1 MKRLALLLLL
11 LPLASSALFAQTITP
26 TSLPNGTTGVAYSQS
41 VSLTPATQAAWAITV
56 GALPPGLTLG
66 PSGGTS
72 TTISGTPYVV
82 GTYSF
87 TVQATFGLTAVFHAT
102 QAYTVVISA
111 PSVYIIPSSVPNG
124 TFGATYL
131 QVLTASGGYGAGTY
145 TFSLDAAGG
154 PLPPGLVLSPTGLIS
169 GTPVA
174 LGTFSFIVRAASQ
187 TASGASVSGSQSY
200 SITIASAPP
209 AIATT
214 SLPAGTVGVL
224 YSQNLAA
231 TGGSPP
237 YTWQQTGGSL
247 PGGVTLSASGN
258 LSGTPAAA
266 GSFTFQVRVS
276 DSQQA
281 SATGSFTIRIVPAAL
296 VITTSSLPAGTV
308 GTSYTATLAATG
320 GTPPYTWSVASGALP
335 SGLSIS
341 SAGLISGT
349 PTASGTSSA
358 TLQVTDSAQATATK
372 AYSVT
377 VAAATVP
384 LSITTQSPLPSG
396 VAGASY
402 TQTFAAT
409 GGTQPY
415 AWSLSAGTVPTGL
428 TLNAA
433 TGSLTGTLTA
443 AGTFNFTL
451 QVTDSAKATATKAF
465 TITVNAAVKITAAT
479 PPSGVTGASYTQQF
493 AATGGVAPY
502 VWSIASGSI
511 PAGLSL
517 STATGLLSGTPST
530 PGTYTFTIGVTDQN
544 GQKDSAAFSIAIV
557 APLSI
562 TTQASLP
569 GGVAGV
575 AYTQTFAA
583 TGGSPPYQWSVSTGS
598 LPTGLTLSSAAG
610 SLTGTPTA
618 AGTFNFTL
626 QAADAAG
633 RNTTASFTITVT
645 AALTITTATLPNGTV
660 GTAYSQPLVAA
671 GGNGTLTWSI
681 STGTLPGGIT
691 LNASAGSL
699 GGTPTAPGAFTFT
712 VSVTGG
718 GQTAAKSFTITVG
731 VPPGPPATITGL
743 PATVSPATQ
752 PVLGISLGSPYP
764 LDISGQVTLT
774 FVPEPGLPDDPAV
787 QFTTGGRT
795 ASFQVPVTSSSLQAV
810 FTGGAPGVQT
820 GTVAGTI
827 TLTVKLFAG
836 GVDVTPS
843 PAPSST
849 TRIARSAPV
858 IRSAT
863 VTRTTGGFNLVV
875 VGYTTSRELVSAAIT
890 FTPVAGVTLSSS
902 QATVQLTQVFTT
914 WYADPTSAPYG
925 SNFLLTMPFTVANG
939 ANPLTSVSVVLTNA
953 QGSSNSMSATY

>member
-1 MKRLALLLLL
+1 
-11 LPLASSALFAQTITP
+11 
-26 TSLPNGTTGVAYSQS
+26 VAD
-41 VSLTPATQAAWAITV
+41 
-56 GALPPGLTLG
+56 
-66 PSGGTS
+66 
-72 TTISGTPYVV
+72 
-82 GTYSF
+82 F
-87 TVQATFGLTAVFHAT
+87 
-102 QAYTVVISA
+102 
-111 PSVYIIPSSVPNG
+111 
-124 TFGATYL
+124 
-131 QVLTASGGYGAGTY
+131 
-145 TFSLDAAGG
+145 
-154 PLPPGLVLSPTGLIS
+154 
-169 GTPVA
+169 
-174 LGTFSFIVRAASQ
+174 
-187 TASGASVSGSQSY
+187 
-200 SITIASAPP
+200 
-209 AIATT
+209 
-214 SLPAGTVGVL
+214 
-224 YSQNLAA
+224 
-231 TGGSPP
+231 
-237 YTWQQTGGSL
+237 
-247 PGGVTLSASGN
+247 
-258 LSGTPAAA
+258 
-266 GSFTFQVRVS
+266 
-276 DSQQA
+276 
-281 SATGSFTIRIVPAAL
+281 
-296 VITTSSLPAGTV
+296 
-308 GTSYTATLAATG
+308 
-320 GTPPYTWSVASGALP
+320 
-335 SGLSIS
+335 
-341 SAGLISGT
+341 
-349 PTASGTSSA
+349 
-358 TLQVTDSAQATATK
+358 
-372 AYSVT
+372 
-377 VAAATVP
+377 
-384 LSITTQSPLPSG
+384 
-396 VAGASY
+396 
-402 TQTFAAT
+402 
-409 GGTQPY
+409 
-415 AWSLSAGTVPTGL
+415 
-428 TLNAA
+428 
-433 TGSLTGTLTA
+433 
-443 AGTFNFTL
+443 
-451 QVTDSAKATATKAF
+451 
-465 TITVNAAVKITAAT
+465 
-479 PPSGVTGASYTQQF
+479 
-493 AATGGVAPY
+493 
-502 VWSIASGSI
+502 
-511 PAGLSL
+511 
-517 STATGLLSGTPST
+517 
-530 PGTYTFTIGVTDQN
+530 
-544 GQKDSAAFSIAIV
+544 
-557 APLSI
+557 
-562 TTQASLP
+562 
-569 GGVAGV
+569 
-575 AYTQTFAA
+575 
-583 TGGSPPYQWSVSTGS
+583 
-598 LPTGLTLSSAAG
+598 
-610 SLTGTPTA
+610 
-618 AGTFNFTL
+618 
-626 QAADAAG
+626 AG

-660 GTAYSQPLVAA
+660 GTAYSQTLAAA